1 MRQIRLFLSGVCT
14 TEQFCFCLI
23 VFATD
28 QFCLYLLVSATDQIC
43 FYLLVSATDQ
53 ICFVFRLLVYATDQY
68 EGFFFFF
75 FVSDVYATIQKRKS
89 AFCCGLQM

>member
-68 EGFFFFF
+68 EGFFF
-75 FVSDVYATIQKRKS
+75 S
-89 AFCCGLQM
+89 FCF